1 MNPWNIIQELEANS
15 STLAKQE
22 IIKANIDNARLI
34 AGATKC
40 LDPMVTFG
48 VKQVPVSDTDGPGF
62 DASAFEV
69 LAHALIDR
77 KSVV

>member
-22 IIKANIDNARLI
+22 IIKANIDNERLI

-40 LDPMVTFG
+40 LDPTL
-48 VKQVPVSDTDGPGF
+48 
-62 DASAFEV
+62 ER
-69 LAHALIDR
+69 IDPLHR
-77 KSVV
+77 MCRRRELTPTH